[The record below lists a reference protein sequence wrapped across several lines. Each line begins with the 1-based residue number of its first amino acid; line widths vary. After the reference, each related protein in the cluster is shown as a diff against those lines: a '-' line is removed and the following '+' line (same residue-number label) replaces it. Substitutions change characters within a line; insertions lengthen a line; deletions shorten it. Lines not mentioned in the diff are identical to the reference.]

1 MCKLE
6 EWEDKNKEL
15 NTRVKENK
23 SKFWKG
29 FVKELK
35 MRRMLVWNTIKKS
48 LNNGDNSE
56 RPNEIMIVNGRE
68 ARTEGE
74 KASEFIKQYVS
85 VNRVILNKNDRDK
98 RKKIAR
104 RMTEYVRV

>member
-1 MCKLE
+1 ME
-6 EWEDKNKEL
+6 YD
-15 NTRVKENK
+15 
-23 SKFWKG
+23 
-29 FVKELK
+29 
-35 MRRMLVWNTIKKS
+35 KKS

-85 VNRVILNKNDRDK
+85 VNRVILNKDDRDK